1 MQARRKKKKKY
12 KKIPIQKEGTS
23 ALTRAGAKHF
33 GDTRYSN
40 CVCVLLEIT
49 TSQCCARPS
58 GTILIPVYKVEEL
71 QENVQNDVDVEKMI
85 ATNAARSID
94 VKVVNSSKCHSHAEW
109 IG

>member
-1 MQARRKKKKKY
+1 MAIHDTAIVYVYYLRSPLR
-12 KKIPIQKEGTS
+12 S
-23 ALTRAGAKHF
+23 AAHDPVVGA
-33 GDTRYSN
+33 
-40 CVCVLLEIT
+40 
-49 TSQCCARPS
+49 P
-58 GTILIPVYKVEEL
+58 TILTPVYKVEEL